1 MNGTNSNVMQAD
13 IPGGAYPT
21 TAGAAKT
28 ISYLLFEQQ
37 QFQGKE
43 NAVARLYNNRRQVS
57 EFLITLEARDEH
69 GQVTVVPDGTLVE
82 IVPFSTLQGRWPAA
96 TGPHEKGYLPFDESF
111 AFGETDS
118 AESQALRCSPR
129 EVFPNEFLPMAK
141 PELHTIQSSEASLI
155 QRKTFKR
162 YLTNDGNPGG
172 IQDRFSVRVRLPGSS
187 AYYTSNNEDIPYGGA
202 GQNGRFYSSVY
213 LRSVAQPYYTYGNGG
228 LVEDIEEV
236 RYHNEFW
243 YTYNHYIGF
252 KLPGTTRSIAI
263 KHVEF
268 ASEWNR
274 WSVYD
279 IRHGSGKAYYSLL
292 VGIRSPEYPN
302 GLSFGYPGNWNDQA
316 IQWLR
321 ENGYIKPSSDRLV
334 LVVSGVVP
342 TANTYTDSSTSLIT
356 TYDVYGNSQKIKTSV
371 RLLDPAND
379 STKYGLRIEENPAI
393 ESQYFI
399 G

>member
-1 MNGTNSNVMQAD
+1 MNGTNSNVTQAD

-69 GQVTVVPDGTLVE
+69 GQVTVVPDGTLVD

-118 AESQALRCSPR
+118 AESQALRCSPG
-129 EVFPNEFLPMAK
+129 EVFPNNFLPMTK

-172 IQDRFSVRVRLPGSS
+172 FKIVSLCVS
-187 AYYTSNNEDIPYGGA
+187 ACLAVVLTTQVTMKISLMVVL
-202 GQNGRFYSSVY
+202 GRMGVFI
-213 LRSVAQPYYTYGNGG
+213 AP
-228 LVEDIEEV
+228 
-236 RYHNEFW
+236 
-243 YTYNHYIGF
+243 
-252 KLPGTTRSIAI
+252 SILG
-263 KHVEF
+263 
-268 ASEWNR
+268 R
-274 WSVYD
+274 W
-279 IRHGSGKAYYSLL
+279 R
-292 VGIRSPEYPN
+292 N
-302 GLSFGYPGNWNDQA
+302 
-316 IQWLR
+316 
-321 ENGYIKPSSDRLV
+321 
-334 LVVSGVVP
+334 
-342 TANTYTDSSTSLIT
+342 LIT
-356 TYDVYGNSQKIKTSV
+356 LMEMAG
-371 RLLDPAND
+371 
-379 STKYGLRIEENPAI
+379 
-393 ESQYFI
+393 
-399 G
+399 